1 MTIKKKLLFLL
12 TSVFLLFFVNVVFV
26 LVLES
31 RSEDTLR
38 WVSHTHQVLS
48 TSDKLLI
55 SLADAETG
63 QRGYLLTNDKGYLK
77 PYFRAMKVTSNL
89 LFELKRLTSDN
100 PKQQALL
107 ETLEIDIDK
116 KRTELKQSIDLF
128 ETDSAAALQL
138 VSSDVGKQYMDNIR
152 QYLQSFSSEE
162 NRLLEKRKGDYRE
175 IRAYMNAVIIIEALV
190 MLFLAIFTFTMIN
203 KDLFEPL
210 LKLIMATKK
219 MEKGE
224 RQNVT
229 DYLPKDEIG
238 YLMARFYKMSEVV
251 FDKHQQLQ
259 DKAHTDELTG
269 VKNRLGLHQEID
281 NAIDRTKREGTNLAL
296 CFLDLDGF
304 KQINDEMGHDCGDEL
319 LKTVATRLMHTLRSS
334 DVIYRYGG
342 DEFIVLLKDVRAV
355 GNVHRVVESILDNV
369 SNPFVYKGRELPVKF
384 SLGVAMA
391 PADAAESVLLI
402 EYADIAMY
410 NSKREMKQQAKFF
423 CVDMLKTR
431 QGDIKINEI

>member
-1 MTIKKKLLFLL
+1 MSLKKKLLLLL
-12 TSVFLLFFVNVVFV
+12 TLLFLLFFANVAFV
-26 LVLES
+26 HILES
-31 RSEDTLR
+31 KSEDKLL
-38 WVSHTHQVLS
+38 WVNHTHQVLS

-63 QRGYLLTNDKGYLK
+63 QRGYLLTNDRHYLE
-77 PYFRAMKVTSNL
+77 PYLRAIKVTEDL
-89 LFELKRLTSDN
+89 LFELKRLTADN
-100 PKQQALL
+100 PKQQTLL
-107 ETLEIDIDK
+107 KALEIDIDK
-116 KRTELKQSIDLF
+116 KCAELKQSIDLF
-128 ETDSAAALQL
+128 ETDSTAALQL

-152 QYLQSFSSEE
+152 WYLLSFSSEE

-175 IRAYMNAVIIIEALV
+175 VRAYISTIIIIEVLA
-190 MLFLAIFTFTMIN
+190 MLFLAVFTFTMIN
-203 KDLFEPL
+203 KNLFEPL

-224 RQNVT
+224 RQSVT

-238 YLMARFYKMSEVV
+238 YLMASFYKMSEVV

-281 NAIDRTKREGTNLAL
+281 NAIDNAKREGTNLAL

-319 LKTVATRLMHTLRSS
+319 LKTVATRLRHTLRSS

-342 DEFIVLLKDVRAV
+342 DEFIVLLKGVRTI
-355 GNVHRVVESILDNV
+355 GNVHRVVESILSNV
-369 SNPFVYKGRELPVKF
+369 ANPFVYKGRELPVKF
-384 SLGVAMA
+384 SLGVAVA
-391 PADAAESVLLI
+391 PDDAAESDQLI

-410 NSKREMKQQAKFF
+410 ESKREMKQQAKFF
-423 CVDMLKTR
+423 CIDMLKKV
-431 QGDIKINEI
+431 GDKC